1 MRNAAVLTA
10 IALTASAL
18 SLAATA
24 ASAEVPAK
32 LMPRGIAGS
41 SFNVRDL
48 EAQKAWYLDKLGM
61 KLVDTI
67 RRGDKPF
74 EYLVGYAGKGGPIL
88 ALLAAPN
95 RPEGPNAMGRLI
107 LDVPDAKALGDHLKA
122 QGVAVREVIPN
133 TAYFVTDPEGNPV
146 ELYTAPKK

>member
-1 MRNAAVLTA
+1 MRTQL
-10 IALTASAL
+10 IILALALGLASAAQ
-18 SLAATA
+18 AAP
-24 ASAEVPAK
+24 PANLTPK
-32 LMPRGIAGS
+32 GIAGS

-48 EAQKAWYLDKLGM
+48 EAQKAWYMDKLGM
-61 KLVDTI
+61 TLVDTI
-67 RRGDKPF
+67 KRGDKPF
-74 EYLVGYAGKGGPIL
+74 EYLVGYGKGGPIL
-88 ALLAAPN
+88 ALLSAPN

-107 LDVPDAKALGDHLKA
+107 LDAPDAKGLADHLKA

>member
-1 MRNAAVLTA
+1 MRVA
-10 IALTASAL
+10 IAILGAL
-18 SLAATA
+18 VMTAATQ

-32 LMPRGIAGS
+32 LMPKRIAGS

-61 KLVDTI
+61 TLVDTI
-67 RRGDKPF
+67 RRDGKPF
-74 EYLVGYAGKGGPIL
+74 EYIVGYGGSGPIL

-95 RPEGPNAMGRLI
+95 RPEGPNGMGRLI
-107 LDVPDAKALGDHLKA
+107 LDAPDAKGLAEHLKA
-122 QGVAVREVIPN
+122 QGVPTREVIPN
-133 TAYFVTDPEGNPV
+133 TAYFLTDPEGNPV